1 MPNVTEEFLDLQGL
15 QSYDAKIKEVIAAA
29 AGGDSVQWTQ
39 SVLSGTKIAEITIN
53 GTTQN
58 IYIPSLPQAESEV
71 V

>member
-58 IYIPSLPQAESEV
+58 VYIPNLPQAESEV

>member
-39 SVLSGTKIAEITIN
+39 TVLSGTKIAEITIN

-58 IYIPSLPQAESEV
+58 VYIPNLPQAESEV